1 MDPPVVPETHPIDPA
16 AHISTRELTPDHLIE
31 RDIVLQN
38 TLKNAGRR
46 RSSSSNVRPAT
57 ARRASQHYSETA
69 VLEPEPI
76 SPRLKWDEANLY
88 LTEQERTPKM
98 KIDEPKTPFAKGYD
112 PTEDE
117 DELRMLD
124 DESGNHRRHVTPDM
138 NIPDLDLG
146 EPSEHPAPKLTR
158 KESQSPKQVV
168 VKEECEGD
176 ELNHHHHHT
185 PGEGKYYTAPR
196 TPRQS
201 PVADSILYPP
211 NEGGTE

>member
-1 MDPPVVPETHPIDPA
+1 M
-16 AHISTRELTPDHLIE
+16 ISREATPDGDSLTE

-46 RSSSSNVRPAT
+46 RSSSNQSRAGPS
-57 ARRASQHYSETA
+57 RRQSHHESSDN
-69 VLEPEPI
+69 PDG

-117 DELRMLD
+117 AELRMLD
-124 DESGNHRRHVTPDM
+124 VDDIVVDELEARPKRKVTPDV

-146 EPSEHPAPKLTR
+146 EPSAAPKLTR

-168 VKEECEGD
+168 VKEDDD
-176 ELNHHHHHT
+176 ESHRAPGAEPET
-185 PGEGKYYTAPR
+185 PEEEEEKHKKFEELRKKHYEMKN
-196 TPRQS
+196 
-201 PVADSILYPP
+201 VANLL
-211 NEGGTE
+211 G